1 MAHNIILAERTQK
14 ELGFEVGSILAVDA
28 VNDQRSVFMKCSDCG
43 DEFIRPLRLLYA
55 NHSCGGGGG
64 RRCTAHHPDLRLPR
78 LECKLVHKDAKYPYR
93 KRATDA
99 GYDIFSVKKV
109 KVPPFATRKVPT
121 GIKLVCPEGFYYTI
135 EGRSSLWKRGVM
147 PYRGIID
154 AGYTGDTCV
163 FMINATP
170 QAYVF
175 NVGDKVAQIL
185 LHRVN
190 DFDISPVPKRKRFSR
205 DYIIRGEEGF
215 GSSGR

>member
-1 MAHNIILAERTQK
+1 MAHCMILAERTMR
-14 ELGFEVGSILAVDA
+14 ELGIDLNGLSIVEAA
-28 VNDQRSVFMKCSDCG
+28 NDQRSVFIKCSNCDE
-43 DEFIRPLRLLYA
+43 EFIRPLRLMHA
-55 NHSCGGGGG
+55 QHSCRPTKPDL

-78 LECKLVHKDAKYPYR
+78 LECKLVHKDARYPYR

-109 KVPPFATRKVPT
+109 VVPPFSSREVPT

-135 EGRSSLWKRGVM
+135 EGRSGLRQNGIM

-163 FMINATP
+163 FMTNATP
-170 QAYVF
+170 KRYVF
-175 NVGDKVAQIL
+175 KVGDKIAQVL

-190 DFDISPVPKRKRFSR
+190 DFDIAPVDEFSP
-205 DYIIRGEEGF
+205 DYVIRGEEGF
-215 GSSGR
+215 GSSGK